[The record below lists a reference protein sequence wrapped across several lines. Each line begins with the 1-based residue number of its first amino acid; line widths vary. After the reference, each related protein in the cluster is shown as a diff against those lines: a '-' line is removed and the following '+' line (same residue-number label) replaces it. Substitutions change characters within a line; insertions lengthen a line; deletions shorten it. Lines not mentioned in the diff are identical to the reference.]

1 MTHPL
6 LVCSLAACLA
16 AVPVVAA
23 QRQESGPRTR
33 NVYVTAL
40 DSSGAPAKDLT
51 AADFAVREDG
61 SVREVLKAGPATAPI
76 TLSILVDDSQASD
89 PMIQEIRRGL
99 TSLMD
104 QMAGKA
110 EIAIA
115 TFGERPTGIVDYTT
129 STPVL
134 KRGVEKIFARQ
145 GAGAYLLDAIVEVS
159 RGLQKRENVERPVIL
174 AITNEA
180 GPEFSNIYHQP
191 VLNELRKSGAT
202 FHALAVGTPSE
213 SQTDEM
219 RNRGLVLSQGT
230 QMTGGRRDQVL
241 ATSALPAK
249 LKQVGDELLNQWV
262 VTYSRPEALIPPEKI
277 EVTSTRSGITVRA
290 GRTAPQR

>member
-6 LVCSLAACLA
+6 FVCSLAACLT
-16 AVPVVAA
+16 AVPVVSAS
-23 QRQESGPRTR
+23 RQDAGPRTR
-33 NVYVTAL
+33 NVYITAL
-40 DSSGAPAKDLT
+40 DASGAPAKDLT
-51 AADFAVREDG
+51 VADFTVREDG
-61 SVREVLKAGPATAPI
+61 KPREVLKVAPATAPI
-76 TLSILVDDSQASD
+76 TLSIIVDDSQAAE
-89 PMIQEIRRGL
+89 PTIQELRRGL
-99 TSLMD
+99 TAFMD

-134 KRGVEKIFARQ
+134 KRGVEKIFSRQ

-159 RGLQKRENVERPVIL
+159 RGLQKKENVERPVIL
-174 AITNEA
+174 AITVES

-191 VLNELRKSGAT
+191 VLSELRKSGAM
-202 FHALAVGTPSE
+202 FNAIAVGTPSD

-241 ATSALPAK
+241 AVSALPGK

-262 VTYSRPEALIPPEKI
+262 ITYGRPDQLVPPEKI
-277 EVTSTRSGITVRA
+277 EVTTTRSGITLRA

>member
-16 AVPVVAA
+16 AAPVVSAS
-23 QRQESGPRTR
+23 RQEGPRTR

-40 DSSGAPAKDLT
+40 DASGAPAKDLT
-51 AADFAVREDG
+51 VADVTVREDG
-61 SVREVLKAGPATAPI
+61 KPREVLKVAPATAPI
-76 TLSILVDDSQASD
+76 TLSIIVDDSQAAE
-89 PMIQEIRRGL
+89 PMIQELRRGL
-99 TSLMD
+99 TAFMD

-115 TFGERPTGIVDYTT
+115 TFGERPTSIVDYTT

-134 KRGVEKIFARQ
+134 KRGVEKIFSRQ

-159 RGLQKRENVERPVIL
+159 RGLQKKENVERPVIL
-174 AITNEA
+174 AITVES

-191 VLNELRKSGAT
+191 VLNELRKSGAM
-202 FHALAVGTPSE
+202 FNAIAVGTPSE

-241 ATSALPAK
+241 AVSALPAK
-249 LKQVGDELLNQWV
+249 LKQAGDELLNQWV
-262 VTYSRPEALIPPEKI
+262 ITYSRPEMLVPPEKI
-277 EVTSTRSGITVRA
+277 EVTTTRSGLTVRA
-290 GRTAPQR
+290 GRTAPPR